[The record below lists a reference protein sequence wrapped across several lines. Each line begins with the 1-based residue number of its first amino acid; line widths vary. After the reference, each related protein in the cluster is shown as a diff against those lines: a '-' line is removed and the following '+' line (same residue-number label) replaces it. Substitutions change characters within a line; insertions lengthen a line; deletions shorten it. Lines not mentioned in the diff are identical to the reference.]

1 MIRPKKGKVTERTLY
16 PSIKKVFE
24 ECGASSVTEIT
35 FDTTPDLV
43 AEWLGEKWLIS
54 VKIGDPTRDNKK
66 LKEAFIQYIR
76 HMRDSEIKYGMIVF
90 YPEDIRKIEPRD
102 KVVENA
108 IRTREAYF
116 IVLNPQLEF
125 RKPLLNALE
134 EIERVLRE
142 KIPTHYNLDTVVAM
156 LKAQV
161 EDLMSKVGLNERQL
175 LRFISDPE
183 LFLGLSPKEKDERK
197 RKEALL
203 KTSEFLA
210 AYVFLSQVLFLRL
223 YHESRPTFIDVD
235 IEKLTREEVRGL
247 FEKIKEV
254 NYRPIFD
261 IDVLDV
267 IDEELIR
274 KTFELLFGL
283 WIADIRYELP
293 GRLFHALMPK
303 NVRKLLSAFYTR
315 PVAAHILARLT
326 IDSPDVSVFDPACG
340 SGTILTMAYRRMAE
354 LWKKKGSPHKQL
366 CEKQIYGCDIMPFAV
381 HLTNANLVAMEPLET
396 ITHTQIVLGDSLK
409 LVPEKSIEPGFVT
422 LARWMP
428 GEHAGE
434 ETIVEADV
442 FDRQGNLVKIKLKP
456 VDVILMNPP
465 FTKVERGIKKYID
478 VSGFEDKVGS
488 EVGLWGHFVALAGK
502 FLKSNGVLGAVLP
515 INLLRGRESEK
526 VREMIFCEY
535 LPLYV
540 IKASMNYGFSEY
552 AEYRDVLVVAR
563 KTRRRPKDHKVKFC
577 IIKKNLNEL
586 EEDEIERIAEQIKTV
601 DVLRS
606 DLLDIDSHPL
616 DDILKHFDNMMP
628 FISGPSLEGKDAL
641 RRVIGEAEKL
651 FCPFPHNYFKE
662 GYGPR
667 PKGVSGFMFVTR
679 PMCEGRKKEAFL
691 ELLEDRR
698 NKIVAKTPAGVQ
710 RFEFDKSHF
719 LPSLRTPTGI
729 DRMDVTG
736 TYDYVA
742 KEPYEGMDKVMELCG
757 FKEKL
762 QDDYWDNY
770 VRKEFKRAESRAAVV
785 CRINPYSPDHML
797 LACYS
802 DTPLVLANLF
812 HAVNESD
819 SKHAKA
825 LVTLFN
831 SIFFLAY
838 LFDTKE
844 ETTGRW
850 IHLRHQ
856 DLYRMRLYPKTHEQ
870 IERLVDVYEKF
881 KSTKFPAL
889 REQLDGHFDD
899 RYEWFWDR
907 KRKKGQK
914 QPPPDIEPHELRLEF
929 DKDVVKA
936 VGADLSDEDILNAYR
951 AIVWDMIVTRG
962 LRRD

>member
-1 MIRPKKGKVTERTLY
+1 MKRGKITERTLY
-16 PSIKKVFE
+16 PSIKNVLK
-24 ECGASSVTEIT
+24 ECGAGSVTEVT

-43 AEWLGEKWLIS
+43 AKWLGEEWLIS
-54 VKIGDPTRDNKK
+54 VKIGDPTRKK
-66 LKEAFIQYIR
+66 LLKEAFIQYMR
-76 HMRDSEIKYGMIVF
+76 HKEDSNAKYGMIVF
-90 YPEDIRKIEPRD
+90 YPEDVRKIEPRD
-102 KVVENA
+102 EVVEDA
-108 IRTREAYF
+108 VRTREAYF
-116 IVLNPQLEF
+116 IVEKPQFEC
-125 RKPLLNALE
+125 RKPLPDALR
-134 EIERVLRE
+134 EIERVLKE
-142 KIPTHYNLDTVVAM
+142 KIPTRYSLSTVVSM
-156 LKAQV
+156 LRAQV
-161 EDLMSKVGLNERQL
+161 EDLMSRIDLSDEQL
-175 LRFISDPE
+175 FKFISKPE
-183 LFLGLSPKEKDERK
+183 LFLGLSPVEEKTEEK

-203 KTSEFLA
+203 RTSKFLA
-210 AYVFLSQVLFLRL
+210 AYIFLSQVFFLRL
-223 YHESRPTFIDVD
+223 YHESRPTFIDID
-235 IEKLTREEVRGL
+235 IENLTREGVRDL
-247 FEKIKEV
+247 FEKIKEI
-254 NYRPIFD
+254 NYRPIFGV
-261 IDVLDV
+261 DVLDFT
-267 IDEELIR
+267 DEELIR
-274 KTFELLFGL
+274 ETFWLLFGL
-283 WIADIRYELP
+283 QVKDIRYELP
-293 GRLFHALMPK
+293 GRLFHTLMPK
-303 NVRKLLSAFYTR
+303 NVRKLLAAFYTR

-326 IDSPDVSVFDPACG
+326 IDSPNVSVFDPACG
-340 SGTILTMAYRRMAE
+340 SGTILTMAYRRVAE
-354 LWKKKGSPHKQL
+354 LWKKEGSPHKQL

-428 GEHAGE
+428 SEDSHAGE
-434 ETIVEADV
+434 VIAEADV

-478 VSGFEDKVGS
+478 VSRFEKKVGS
-488 EVGLWGHFVALAGK
+488 EVGVWGHFVALADK

-552 AEYRDVLVVAR
+552 AEYRDVLVIAR
-563 KTRRRPKDHKVKFC
+563 KTRQRAKDHKVKFC

-586 EEDEIERIAEQIKTV
+586 KEDEIERITEQIKTF

-606 DLLDIDSHPL
+606 DLLDVDSHPL
-616 DDILKHFDNMMP
+616 DDVLKHFDNMML

-651 FCPFPHNYFKE
+651 FCPFPHDYFKE

-679 PMCEGRKKEAFL
+679 PMREGRKKEAFL
-691 ELLEDRR
+691 ELLEDRKD
-698 NKIVAKTPAGVQ
+698 KIVAKTPAGVQ

-770 VRKEFKRAESRAAVV
+770 VRKEFKRAESRVAVV
-785 CRINPYSPDHML
+785 CRIGPYSPDHML

-812 HAVNESD
+812 HAVRESD

-889 REQLDGHFDD
+889 REQLDRHFDD

-907 KRKKGQK
+907 KRKKGKK
-914 QPPPDIEPHELRLEF
+914 QSPPGIEPHELRLEF
-929 DKDVVKA
+929 DRNVVKA

-962 LRRD
+962 LKKD